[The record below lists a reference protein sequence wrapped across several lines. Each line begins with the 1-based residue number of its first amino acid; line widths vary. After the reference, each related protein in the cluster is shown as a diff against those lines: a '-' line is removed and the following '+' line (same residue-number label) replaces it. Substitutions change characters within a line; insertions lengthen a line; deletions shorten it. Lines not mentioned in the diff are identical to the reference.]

1 MAISIHQ
8 PIVRI
13 FNHKGDDVT
22 KQTLDKGPPSETS
35 SDTSDSD
42 ENLLKVTRRASD
54 LGERKQEAHGPDSKA
69 AVLLTDDRRT
79 RAKAGHRGLASI
91 ATACIRSLM
100 TDGNRKRSSS
110 NGSARSHSPLAPELK
125 S

>member
-54 LGERKQEAHGPDSKA
+54 LSECKKESGGPDSKA

-79 RAKAGHRGLASI
+79 RAKAGRRGLASI
-91 ATACIRSLM
+91 ATKYMRFLM

-110 NGSARSHSPLAPELK
+110 NESARSHSPLAPELT